1 MKKRDL
7 VKLLERNGWKFVRHG
22 GNHDIYTKDSQ
33 TEYVPRHPE
42 LDEQLARAII
52 RRRNLK

>member
-7 VKLLERNGWKFVRHG
+7 IKLLEQNGWTFLRHG
-22 GNHDIYTKDSQ
+22 GNHEIYGKGNQ
-33 TEYVPRHPE
+33 TEYVPRHAE

-52 RRRNLK
+52 RRRKLK

>member
-22 GNHDIYTKDSQ
+22 GNHDIYTNGQACEPISRQREIKES
-33 TEYVPRHPE
+33 V
-42 LDEQLARAII
+42 AKAII
-52 RRRNLK
+52 KRRGLK